1 MAELAEAR
9 RMRLLEMI
17 ASSEESHELELL
29 ASLMH
34 CDTRTIRRDL
44 DQIQQLLQRIQ
55 GIEIR
60 RSRVLPVRTGYSPGY
75 FSDQIGK
82 NAASKEKIAK
92 AIVSKLPDEVALA
105 LTAGSTPFYV
115 AKELRRAVVEGLSPL
130 NPIVFTN
137 SVPALL
143 EMVAAGVSTG
153 VLGEIYV
160 PEDCALHTPE
170 FHSAVLPSV
179 AIVGASGVSFGADA
193 GQGGLDLFSHRAEE
207 AAFMKQLLLNIPEII
222 IAVDSA
228 KLGKRHPWSFGGKT
242 LYGKKVRLVTDR
254 LTSEQESELALL
266 TERLALNGVRFSYD
280 FCDES
285 GSEGAR

>member
-9 RMRLLEMI
+9 RMRLLEII
-17 ASSEESHELELL
+17 AERDEPQELDSL
-29 ASLMH
+29 AALMN

-44 DQIQQLLQRIQ
+44 DQIQQILKKMQ
-55 GIEIR
+55 GFEIR
-60 RSRVLPVRTGYSPGY
+60 RSRVMAVRTGYSPGY
-75 FSDQIGK
+75 FSDQLVK
-82 NAASKEKIAK
+82 NSLAKEAIART
-92 AIVSKLPDEVALA
+92 IVSKLPDEVALA
-105 LTAGSTPFYV
+105 LTAGSTPYYV
-115 AKELRRAVVEGLSPL
+115 AKEIRRAVIEGDSPK

-143 EMVAAGVSTG
+143 EMVSAGISTG

-179 AIVGASGVSFGADA
+179 AIVGASGVSFGLEA

-207 AAFMKQLLLNIPEII
+207 AAFMKQLLLNIPEVI

-242 LYGKKVRLVTDR
+242 LYGKKVRLVTEH
-254 LTSEQESELALL
+254 LTAEQEEEMKQL
-266 TERLALNGVRFSYD
+266 TERLAIHGVRFSY
-280 FCDES
+280 
-285 GSEGAR
+285 EGASRQCAE